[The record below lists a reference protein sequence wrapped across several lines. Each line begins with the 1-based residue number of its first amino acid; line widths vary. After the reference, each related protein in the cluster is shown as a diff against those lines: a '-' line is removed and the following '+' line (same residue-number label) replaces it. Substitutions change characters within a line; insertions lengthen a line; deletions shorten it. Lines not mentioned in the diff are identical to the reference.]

1 MFKQDRIQIIR
12 HTFIHHL
19 TQHEIEPRIMRNKY
33 DEKKQMK
40 KIVPLTELEGELE
53 TDLPDHTVTVAT
65 LTLGL
70 SPYSSL
76 TDWGASARPLTL
88 SLSAVFKNA
97 GSWSCKYIHQVKV
110 GSQVDA
116 FCHYLRNI
124 NLSGIHELKDRGQM
138 LQFYNYWNMHMISYS
153 TLTTWKGT
161 SLRMMMGCLAGFS
174 SSRALK

>member
-40 KIVPLTELEGELE
+40 KIVPLTELEGKLE
-53 TDLPDHTVTVAT
+53 TDLTDHTVTVAT

-76 TDWGASARPLTL
+76 TD
-88 SLSAVFKNA
+88 
-97 GSWSCKYIHQVKV
+97 
-110 GSQVDA
+110 
-116 FCHYLRNI
+116 
-124 NLSGIHELKDRGQM
+124 
-138 LQFYNYWNMHMISYS
+138 
-153 TLTTWKGT
+153 
-161 SLRMMMGCLAGFS
+161 
-174 SSRALK
+174 

>member
-1 MFKQDRIQIIR
+1 MITSMLETGQDKIFR

-76 TDWGASARPLTL
+76 TD
-88 SLSAVFKNA
+88 
-97 GSWSCKYIHQVKV
+97 
-110 GSQVDA
+110 
-116 FCHYLRNI
+116 
-124 NLSGIHELKDRGQM
+124 
-138 LQFYNYWNMHMISYS
+138 
-153 TLTTWKGT
+153 
-161 SLRMMMGCLAGFS
+161 
-174 SSRALK
+174 